1 MQRWKGEGS
10 SMRTPGGKTKRQASV
25 TTDMTLIKSVIAL
38 KELERVAEATAT
50 AGKLKQLKLVSPMEK
65 QEVPLI

>member
-1 MQRWKGEGS
+1 
-10 SMRTPGGKTKRQASV
+10 MRTPGGKTKRQASV

-50 AGKLKQLKLVSPMEK
+50 AEKLKQLKLVSPMEK

>member
-1 MQRWKGEGS
+1 M
-10 SMRTPGGKTKRQASV
+10 

>member
-1 MQRWKGEGS
+1 MERWGQQHEDP
-10 SMRTPGGKTKRQASV
+10 RGKTKRQASV